1 MSLRCLVYTQ
11 IQYKHISCY
20 FKVSWNNKINKIIL
34 YSNYNMNSNNSML
47 IVQYP
52 MQFSIWM
59 DSWISKITTVLMMER
74 GEYLTKTIF
83 KQYGSIY
90 YTKFAYVYIYI
101 YMYMCVCSVFVYIL
115 YHWDT
120 VYRICLFSMWL
131 CSWS

>member
-1 MSLRCLVYTQ
+1 M
-11 IQYKHISCY
+11 SCY

-101 YMYMCVCSVFVYIL
+101 CICVCVVCLCIYCIIETQCTGYVYFQCDYAVGPKGYNDQI
-115 YHWDT
+115 
-120 VYRICLFSMWL
+120 V
-131 CSWS
+131 